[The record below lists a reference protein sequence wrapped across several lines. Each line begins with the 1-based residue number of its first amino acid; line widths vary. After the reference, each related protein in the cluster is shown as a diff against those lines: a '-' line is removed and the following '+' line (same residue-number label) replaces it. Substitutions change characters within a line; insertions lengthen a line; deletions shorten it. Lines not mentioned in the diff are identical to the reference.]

1 MGFCQTSERSVQRKE
16 WQSMKK
22 TWRGRGLAGIT
33 VLSPDFKLIA
43 LFSASLFTLAFHSE
57 GWPWDRACL
66 EIGNLGNQFLPWLQ
80 VSFYLATS
88 SSVCF
93 SAYVSPSA
101 FLLLELYDACRPS
114 SLFSFMNLFPL
125 VLLCLYSVISGKNR
139 TCMHVLSPSFGTWR
153 QLSHFCIPLTLCLW
167 VRHWRAWS
175 KRMAS
180 ISIKFLL
187 FSWNAL

>member
-1 MGFCQTSERSVQRKE
+1 MAINEENVEGEGSGWHNCPESRLQINCPVLSLTFHSCLPL
-16 WQSMKK
+16 
-22 TWRGRGLAGIT
+22 RGLT
-33 VLSPDFKLIA
+33 LRQ
-43 LFSASLFTLAFHSE
+43 SLFR
-57 GWPWDRACL
+57 DR
-66 EIGNLGNQFLPWLQ
+66 GNQFLPWLQ

>member
-16 WQSMKK
+16 WQWMKK

-66 EIGNLGNQFLPWLQ
+66 EIGEI
-80 VSFYLATS
+80 SFYLDCKYLFIWLHLPQF
-88 SSVCF
+88 VF
-93 SAYVSPSA
+93 LPVSPSA